1 MEVTPAF
8 APILESRT
16 YVSSLTTRCMENR
29 MILTKK
35 NYIWKFAFSVK
46 PRCSRQEQE

>member
-8 APILESRT
+8 APILEYRT

-29 MILTKK
+29 IILTKK
-35 NYIWKFAFSVK
+35 NYIWKIAFSVK
-46 PRCSRQEQE
+46 PRCSRQGQE

>member
-29 MILTKK
+29 IVLINM
-35 NYIWKFAFSVK
+35 NYIWKNVLTVK
-46 PRCSRQEQE
+46 PRCSRQGQE